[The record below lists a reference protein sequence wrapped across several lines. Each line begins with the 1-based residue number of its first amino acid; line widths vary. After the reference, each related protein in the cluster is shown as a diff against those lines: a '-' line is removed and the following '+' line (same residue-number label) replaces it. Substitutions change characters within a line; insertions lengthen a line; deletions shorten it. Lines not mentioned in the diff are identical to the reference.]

1 MTTQKRLLRSFAY
14 GALITVVLT
23 AIAFSGDSRRWVCTF
38 AWQGC
43 AVMRALRAPDM
54 PDGSVREGTPAD
66 PIFFFLGVSLGVP
79 IYGGLTY
86 AALTLT
92 DKSRK

>member
-14 GALITVVLT
+14 GVLITVVLT
-23 AIAFSGDSRRWVCTF
+23 VVAFIGDSQRWTCTF

-43 AVMRALRAPDM
+43 LVLRAFHPPDM
-54 PDGSVREGTPAD
+54 PDGRVREGTPAD
-66 PIFFFLGVSLGVP
+66 PIFFFFGVSLGIP

-92 DKSRK
+92 DKSKK